1 MQRTTIDFGIDLG
14 TTNSAISVMNEGKI
28 ETLKNGLSE
37 VLPSCVYI
45 DKKGNTHVGASA
57 GTRLS
62 NPKSAGDVHAEF
74 KRTMGTEK
82 QYVFQTQGISLSSE
96 ELSAKVLSEL
106 RATAASRFNA
116 DPPLAAIITIPAMF
130 ESPQRTATAKAGT
143 LAGFEHVELLQE
155 PVAAAVAAGFQSDAD
170 KAFWIVFDFGG
181 GTFDASVVSIRDG
194 QLTVV
199 EHAGDNFLGGANLD
213 WTILEQVL
221 LPHLAE
227 QGDISHLTRA
237 NMEEDASIRA
247 QMYKLKLEAEQIKFA
262 LSKQETIE
270 HFVEDAVEDAEGES
284 LDIDITVP
292 RQHVNSAIEWLVERA
307 VEMTRELIDKANLQ
321 ASDIEKVVMVGGTTY
336 VPLVREKV
344 AELGIEVD
352 CSHDPMTIVAR
363 GAAIYAASR
372 PMPENISEAQAPK
385 TGLRVQLEY
394 VPVVKSDTSPV
405 GGKITTADGTS
416 LPEGLQLT
424 IKRQDGGWEIASVAI
439 DAAGL
444 FFTDV
449 ALVPSQASG
458 FELVARDGAGKQLE
472 IAPNSFTVTYGMTVG
487 RAALPQT
494 IRLCKA
500 DNTTEVLAASG
511 ASLPLQVNKLHVR
524 TVEALA
530 AGSDGKLRI
539 PFAEGDEL
547 LADRNREGSVV
558 VIKGTDVHKNLPAG
572 TLIEIS
578 GEVNVSG
585 LFAASCFIEAIDD
598 NFKSEGNLLEFNTD
612 SYLAHLNRIHAQVEA
627 LAPKVERA
635 DDPHAKAE
643 FQKITASGQLEAIET
658 LIEESNGEESQL
670 GEARN
675 QMVSIQRE
683 LDAIEVVVDWPAI
696 LAKYREEVQK
706 TRETVEELGGE
717 KDRADLVTLEAD
729 GDREVAEKDG
739 KQLKAATERF
749 TSLRFRLWF
758 RQPDFWI
765 SILADLARR
774 EHEFIDVD
782 QARAL
787 LRQSQRAVQARDVDT
802 MESIVRQ
809 LWNLLPPDAAAESRQ
824 SGFGSDVI

>member
-28 ETLKNGLSE
+28 ETLKNDLSE

-45 DKKGNTHVGASA
+45 DKKGNEHVGASSK
-57 GTRLS
+57 TRLI
-62 NPKSAGDVHAEF
+62 NEKSTGDVHIEF
-74 KRTMGTEK
+74 KRTMGTDEN
-82 QYVFQTQGISLSSE
+82 YVFQTQGISLSSE

-116 DPPLAAIITIPAMF
+116 DPPLAAVITIPAMF
-130 ESPQRTATAKAGT
+130 ESAQRNATAKAGT
-143 LAGFEHVELLQE
+143 LAGFEHVELLME

-181 GTFDASVVSIRDG
+181 GTFDVSVVSIRDG

-227 QGDISHLTRA
+227 QGDVSHLTRA
-237 NMEEDASIRA
+237 NMEEDAAVRA

-262 LSKQETIE
+262 LSKQETVE
-270 HFVEDAVEDAEGES
+270 HFIEDAVDDADGKS

-292 RQHVNSAIEWLVERA
+292 REQVNIAIDSLVVRA
-307 VEMTRELIDKANLQ
+307 IDITRELIEKANLQ
-321 ASDIEKVVMVGGTTY
+321 AADIEKVVMVGGTTY

-352 CSHDPMTIVAR
+352 CSLDPMTVVAR

-385 TGLRVQLEY
+385 TGLLVQLEY

-405 GGKITTADGTS
+405 GGKISTADGS
-416 LPEGLQLT
+416 ALPEGLQLT
-424 IKRQDGGWEIASVAI
+424 IKRQDGGWEVASVAI
-439 DAAGL
+439 DSAGL

-458 FELVARDGAGKQLE
+458 FELIARDAAGKQLE
-472 IAPNSFTVTYGMTVG
+472 ITPHAFTVTYGMTVG
-487 RAALPQT
+487 GAALPQT

-500 DNTTEVLAASG
+500 DNTTEVLAAAG
-511 ASLPLQVNKLHVR
+511 TSLPLKVNPLYVR

-530 AGSDGKLRI
+530 AGSDGELRI

-558 VIKGTDVHKNLPAG
+558 IIKGTDVSKNLPAG

-585 LFAASCFIEAIDD
+585 VFTASCFVDALDEHFDASDSI
-598 NFKSEGNLLEFNTD
+598 LEFNED
-612 SYLAHLNRIHAQVEA
+612 KFLAHLNRIHAQVEA
-627 LAPKVERA
+627 LAPKVEQA
-635 DDPHAKAE
+635 GDPHAQAE
-643 FQKITASGQLEAIET
+643 LQKITEGGQLDAIQS
-658 LIEESNGEESQL
+658 LIEESNGEQSQL

-675 QMVSIQRE
+675 QMVSVQRE

-696 LAKYREEVQK
+696 LAEYREAVQE
-706 TRETVEELGGE
+706 TREAIENLGGE

-739 KQLKAATERF
+739 KQLKAATERI
-749 TSLRFRLWF
+749 TSLRFRIWG
-758 RQPDFWI
+758 RQPEFWAA
-765 SILADLARR
+765 ILTDLAKR

-787 LRQSQRAVQARDVDT
+787 LRQSQRAMQARDVDT

-809 LWNLLPPDAAAESRQ
+809 LWSLLPPGADDGS
-824 SGFGSDVI
+824 SGFRSDVM